1 MVSFPTF
8 IHDKLGA
15 HVAAFPDPERQGGLV
30 FTSDDGTPLR
40 RSNFRRR
47 VWILALV
54 AAGAPAG
61 ARFHDLRHACASWL
75 MHAGANPLEV
85 AAKLRHARVTT
96 TLATY
101 GHLFPGTD
109 ARLDAL
115 LADTWAASPAAQPR
129 PDGAV
134 TRISEGTNPR

>member
-1 MVSFPTF
+1 LNFGLPKTRTSRA
-8 IHDKLGA
+8 DA
-15 HVAAFPDPERQGGLV
+15 QRGLV

-47 VWILALV
+47 VWIPAVV
-54 AAGAPAG
+54 ASGAPTG

-75 MHAGANPLEV
+75 IHAGANPLEV

-96 TLATY
+96 TIAAY

-109 ARLDAL
+109 DRLDAL
-115 LADTWAASPAAQPR
+115 LADTYAESLAAQPR
-129 PDGAV
+129 PNGV
-134 TRISEGTNPR
+134 FTRISGGGNPP

>member
-1 MVSFPTF
+1 MSIPPFLA
-8 IHDKLGA
+8 DELGG
-15 HVAAFPDPERQGGLV
+15 HVAAFPDPESQRGLV

-47 VWILALV
+47 VWIPAVV

-75 MHAGANPLEV
+75 IHGGANPLEI

-109 ARLDAL
+109 DRLDAL
-115 LADTWAASPAAQPR
+115 LADTWAESLAAQPR
-129 PDGAV
+129 PNGAV
-134 TRISEGTNPR
+134 TRISEGANPR